1 MSDLLSEYEKPWD
14 FLSGGITKSVYSRGR
29 GPNVVIMHEVFGL
42 DEPALQLGIDLS
54 DQFRVHLPLL
64 FGAPGASSNTA
75 WISACIRREIFVFAT
90 RRTSPIVDW
99 LRALCRKVRNDAG
112 HEGVG
117 VIGMCLTGGFALTLV
132 ADESVLAPVVAQASI
147 PFLPRPA
154 LGMSPQDAN
163 EVAKRTRE
171 LGHHCVL
178 ALRYE
183 GDCIAPYG
191 KIESMRDMIGSAL
204 HYVRL
209 DGSQHST
216 LTQSRHATAFRAT
229 REFLARRLGVAEAG

>member
-1 MSDLLSEYEKPWD
+1 MSDLLRQYEPWS
-14 FLSGGITKSVYSRGR
+14 FGSGGITKKVYSRGR

-64 FGAPGASSNTA
+64 FGEPGASSKTA
-75 WISACIRREIFVFAT
+75 WIGACIRREIFVFAT

-99 LRALCRKVRNDAG
+99 LRALCRKVRNDSG

-147 PFLPRPA
+147 PPWPRSA

-191 KIESMRDMIGSAL
+191 KIESMRDMIGSDAL

-209 DGSQHST
+209 DGSEHST
-216 LTQSRHATAFRAT
+216 LTLSRDATAFRET
-229 REFLARRLGVAEAG
+229 REFLARRLGVAGAG